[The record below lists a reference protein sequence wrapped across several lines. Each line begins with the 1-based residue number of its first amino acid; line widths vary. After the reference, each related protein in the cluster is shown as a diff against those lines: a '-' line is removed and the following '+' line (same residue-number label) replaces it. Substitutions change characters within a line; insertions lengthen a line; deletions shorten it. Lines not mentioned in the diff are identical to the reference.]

1 MSRAAKLFRARMLAM
16 DPPTRLGA
24 FWIVLR
30 YRFSGWPRPD
40 MEQFIAALFVV
51 FYPVICPVMVVVTF
65 FRAIISTPEALEAL
79 SITREKEGK

>member
-1 MSRAAKLFRARMLAM
+1 
-16 DPPTRLGA
+16 
-24 FWIVLR
+24 
-30 YRFSGWPRPD
+30 